1 MTQWTL
7 NNSCQ
12 DLLKCLRRWI
22 MSFRVP
28 INILVFFPVLLYG
41 MPYPAEAQDAAVSQE
56 VAARMNQAAASH
68 PRLFFPDEAAP
79 NVKAKID
86 GDTLLSSVYGHL
98 QSAAD
103 ELMDQEPVKREK
115 IGKRLLGVSR
125 TCLQRVSYLAF
136 AYRMTREKNYLERAR
151 KEMLAAAAFED
162 WNPSHFLDVAEMTA
176 ALSVGY
182 DWLYNDLDAETRTL
196 IREAII
202 KKGLEPSIKGGG
214 WVTGNNNWNQV
225 CHGGMVLGALA
236 VMEDCP
242 GLAEQMV
249 ARAVKN
255 VPHAM
260 KEYEPDGV
268 YPEGP
273 SYWEYGTTYNVL
285 MIAALES
292 VLGTD
297 FGLASANGFKKTPEF
312 YLQATGP
319 TGFFFNYSDCGAK
332 GGISPA
338 MHWFAQRLRNPGLL
352 WREKKE
358 LELFAAEKPGA
369 KGGGD
374 RMLAF
379 LLVWAQPIGNLE
391 APGTLCWK
399 GEGRTPVA
407 ILRSGWQD
415 DATYVGIKGG
425 SPATNHAHM
434 DTGSFVLDMKGVRW
448 AVDLGSQG
456 YHSLESRGIDLWN
469 KKQESGRWTVFRL
482 NNFSHNTLVVDGHLQ
497 QVKGMGTITRFSD
510 VPGHPFAV
518 VDMTPVYEGQLA
530 CALRGV
536 RLMGQSMLIQDEIK
550 TLDHETPVRWAMATH
565 AEVALESADTATL
578 RQDGQA
584 ISLRVLAP
592 ANVKLTLY
600 DIEKPPHDYDETNP
614 NTRMLGFETSLPA
627 SASSRWAIL
636 IDPAAPPVI
645 RPDIIP
651 MENW

>member
-1 MTQWTL
+1 MI
-7 NNSCQ
+7 
-12 DLLKCLRRWI
+12 LK
-22 MSFRVP
+22 MYFSGPGRVP
-28 INILVFFPVLLYG
+28 FIVIICSFLLSG
-41 MPYPAEAQDAAVSQE
+41 MPYPAAAQDAASAPS
-56 VAARMNQAAASH
+56 VAARMKQSPPAH
-68 PRLFFPDEAAP
+68 PRLFFSDGAAP
-79 NVKAKID
+79 KIKAKID
-86 GDTLLSSVYGHL
+86 GDPLLSSVYG
-98 QSAAD
+98 QIKSTAD
-103 ELMDQEPVKREK
+103 ELMNQEPVKREK
-115 IGKRLLGVSR
+115 IGKRLLSVSR
-125 TCLQRVSYLAF
+125 TCFQRVSYLAF
-136 AYRMTREKNYLERAR
+136 AYRMTGEKNCLERAR

-176 ALSVGY
+176 ALAVGY
-182 DWLYNDLDAETRTL
+182 DWLYNDLDAETRSL

-202 KKGLEPSIKGGG
+202 KKGLEPSMKGGG

-260 KEYEPDGV
+260 QEYEPDGV

-297 FGLASANGFKKTPEF
+297 FGLASANGFRKTPEF

-319 TGFFFNYSDCGAK
+319 TGLFFNYSDCGAK

-338 MHWFAQRLRNPGLL
+338 MHWFAQRLQNPGLL

-358 LELFAAEKPGA
+358 LELFAAEKPSLKA
-369 KGGGD
+369 GGD

-399 GEGRTPVA
+399 GVGRTPVA
-407 ILRSGWQD
+407 MLRSGWQD

-425 SPATNHAHM
+425 SPGTNHAHM

-448 AVDLGSQG
+448 AVDLGSQN
-456 YHSLESRGIDLWN
+456 YNSLESRGIDLWN
-469 KKQESGRWTVFRL
+469 KSQESERWTVFRL
-482 NNFSHNTLVVDGHLQ
+482 NNFSHNTLVVDGQLQ
-497 QVKGMGTITRFSD
+497 HVNGHGTITRFSD
-510 VPGHPFAV
+510 APGHPFAV

-530 CALRGV
+530 SALRGV
-536 RLMGQSMLIQDEIK
+536 RLLGPSVLIQDEIK
-550 TLDHETPVRWAMATH
+550 TLDRETRLRWAMTTR

-578 RQDGQA
+578 RQNGQA
-584 ISLRVLAP
+584 ISLRVFAP
-592 ANVKLTLY
+592 ASVKLALCG
-600 DIEKPPHDYDETNP
+600 IETPPHDYDEKNP
-614 NTRMLGFETSLPA
+614 NTRMLSFQTSLPA
-627 SASSRWAIL
+627 SSSSRWTIL
-636 IDPAAPPVI
+636 IEPSAPPALP
-645 RPDIIP
+645 PDIVP